1 MYTYK
6 TIIFDLDGTLFKTDT
21 VFIDAIHHT
30 CISRGMEPIDKERLL
45 KLIGKPSSTICRE
58 LFGETLSHD
67 EVQCIRDELRTYE
80 DKLIAKSAQLY
91 RGVKTML
98 SNLKNEGYTL
108 GICTNGS
115 REYMNKILSH
125 FNIEEYFQIKKSRDE
140 GLEKF
145 QIIKQILDENASCS
159 AIIVGDTSIDF
170 DAADVARCLSVGVSY
185 GYGGDDYKNSDFIAD
200 NPSDIY
206 RIIRKINGIYKE
218 IAGYILN
225 RKQKNKPL
233 IVGIN
238 GVDTSGKST
247 FSKEL
252 ARYLFNIGFKSHTI
266 SMDDFH
272 NPSKIRNKENNPV
285 ISYLNNAFDIT
296 KIENEIMKPLLTEN
310 KLDKELLLLNL
321 ETDEFINHKRYVIDE
336 DTIVLFEGVLLYRE
350 PLNQYFDFR
359 IFIDISF
366 DEVLE
371 RAAKRDLNL
380 LGKNV
385 IEKYN
390 NKYIPIQKLYIEK
403 YNPKIL
409 SDVII
414 DNNDYWNPKIVKHP
428 NSIPIP
434 KL

>member
-6 TIIFDLDGTLFKTDT
+6 IIIFDLDGTLFKTDT

-30 CISRGMEPIDKERLL
+30 CISREMEPIDKERLL
-45 KLIGKPSSTICRE
+45 KLIGKPSATICRE
-58 LFGETLSHD
+58 LFGENLSED
-67 EVQCIRDELRTYE
+67 EVQRIRAELRIYE

-91 RGVKTML
+91 EGVKNML
-98 SNLKNEGYTL
+98 SDLKNEGYTL
-108 GICTNGS
+108 GLCTNGS

-125 FNIEEYFQIKKSRDE
+125 FDIEEYFQIKKSRDE

-145 QIIKQILDENASCS
+145 QIIKQILDENANCS

-170 DAADVARCLSVGVSY
+170 DAADVARCLSIGVSY

-206 RIIRKINGIYKE
+206 RIIRKVNGIYKE

-247 FSKEL
+247 FTKEL
-252 ARYLFNIGFKSHTI
+252 ARYIFKIGFKSHTI
-266 SMDDFH
+266 SIDDFH
-272 NPSKIRNKENNPV
+272 NPSKIRNKEKNPV

-296 KIENEIMKPLLTEN
+296 KIENEIMKPLVTEN

-321 ETDEFINHKRYVIDE
+321 ETDEFINNKRYVIYK

-366 DEVLE
+366 DEVLK
-371 RAAKRDLNL
+371 RAVKRDLNL

-409 SDVII
+409 SDIII
-414 DNNDYWNPKIVKHP
+414 DNNDYWNPKILKHP
-428 NSIPIP
+428 NENR
-434 KL
+434 